1 MPYWLKSLFAN
12 FFSFLFGA
20 KLQTYVSISLASLTG
35 ACHDTVQPDYALK
48 SEQLQCISTK
58 RKISCKKQQL

>member
-20 KLQTYVSISLASLTG
+20 KIQTYVSISLVSLTG
-35 ACHDTVQPDYALK
+35 VCHDTVQPDYALK
-48 SEQLQCISTK
+48 SEQCTP
-58 RKISCKKQQL
+58 